1 MGIIKH
7 LLEHLKLRKLP
18 YQELVKK
25 YIYMLYMLPVRIKI
39 EEPLGNDL
47 ALSYKAKHAAAII
60 YLFHS

>member
-1 MGIIKH
+1 
-7 LLEHLKLRKLP
+7 
-18 YQELVKK
+18 
-25 YIYMLYMLPVRIKI
+25 MLYMLPVRIKI